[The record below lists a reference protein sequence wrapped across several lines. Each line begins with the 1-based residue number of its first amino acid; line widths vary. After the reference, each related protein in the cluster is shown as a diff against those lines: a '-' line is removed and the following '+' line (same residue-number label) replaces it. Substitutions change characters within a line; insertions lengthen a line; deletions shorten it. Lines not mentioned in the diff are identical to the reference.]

1 MIKSHE
7 TQFAVT
13 LMCRVLS
20 VAKAGYYHWK
30 NRAPSARDEVWERLT
45 QEVKRVLMMKN
56 LDQARFVSPSG

>member
-1 MIKSHE
+1 
-7 TQFAVT
+7 
-13 LMCRVLS
+13 VLS